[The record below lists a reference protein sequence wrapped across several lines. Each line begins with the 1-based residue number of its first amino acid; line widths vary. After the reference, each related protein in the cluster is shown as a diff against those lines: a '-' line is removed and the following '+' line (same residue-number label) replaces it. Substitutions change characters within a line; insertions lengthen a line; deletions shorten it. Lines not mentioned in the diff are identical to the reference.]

1 MKIRPSH
8 SPHSSRPIRIARLS
22 IAVALIP
29 AALFA
34 QRGLLAQSASQ
45 TQPNL
50 PQQQPAASTS
60 MQDSSSGM
68 GMTAQTMKDK
78 IFLRKAA
85 EGGMAEVQLGQLA
98 AQKSDSPN
106 VKAFGQKMVTEHTA
120 LNEQM
125 KQVAE
130 SLGVRAPKH
139 LSKDDQAEYDKLNGL
154 AGSDFD
160 TEYLT
165 FMVKDH
171 HQDLREFR
179 EAAQTA
185 ADPALKEAAARAEK
199 VIQQHLMMVDKL
211 AKEKGIQMAGHK
223 PASGPAE

>member
-1 MKIRPSH
+1 MSVNQFNSIRT
-8 SPHSSRPIRIARLS
+8 ALLS
-22 IAVALIP
+22 AAVALAP

-34 QRGLLAQSASQ
+34 QADLMAQSASQ

-60 MQDSSSGM
+60 LQDSSSGM

-98 AQKSDSPN
+98 AQKAESAD
-106 VKAFGQKMVTEHTA
+106 VKAFGQKMVTDHTA

-125 KQVAE
+125 RLVAE
-130 SLGVRAPKH
+130 AMGVRTPKH
-139 LSKDDQAEYDKLNGL
+139 LNKADQAEYERLNGL
-154 AGSDFD
+154 SGSDFD

-179 EAAQTA
+179 EEAQNA
-185 ADPALKEAAARAEK
+185 SDPALKEAVANGEK
-199 VIQQHLMMVDKL
+199 VIERHLVMVDKL
-211 AKEKGIQMAGHK
+211 AKAKGVQASDPK
-223 PASGPAE
+223 PAPGPAEQSR